1 MNWLSRFV
9 SGTRPELPAA
19 AAAKIAQWQEGER
32 GEQALPHFETRYVVV
47 NTEATGL
54 NLDKDR
60 LLAVAAI
67 AIEGRSLKPSN
78 ALYRPLDDDPAEGLA
93 DLLEFAGHA
102 PWVVFNASFNRKLLE
117 RVFEARCDFEPDVTW
132 MDLQWLMPALFPEF
146 HTGQVRLVD
155 WMESFGVETFQRH
168 HALGDAYAIAQLLMA
183 ALGRAHDTG
192 AINARSL
199 IEIERSRRWN
209 HRTV

>member
-9 SGTRPELPAA
+9 SGARPELPAA
-19 AAAKIAQWQEGER
+19 AAEKIARWQQGER
-32 GEQALPHFETRYVVV
+32 TDPALPHFESRYVVV

-54 NLDKDR
+54 DLEKDR

-67 AIEGRSLKPSN
+67 AIEGLSLKPAN
-78 ALYRPLDDDPAEGLA
+78 ALYRPLDDDPAEALA
-93 DLLEFAGHA
+93 DLLDFAGHA

-117 RVFEARCDFEPDVTW
+117 RVFEARCDFEPEATW
-132 MDLQWLMPALFPEF
+132 MDLQWLMPGLYPEL
-146 HTGQVRLVD
+146 HTDQVRLAD
-155 WMESFGVETFQRH
+155 WMDAFGVETFQRH

-183 ALGRAHDTG
+183 ALGRAHATG

-199 IEIERSRRWN
+199 IEIERSRRWS
-209 HRTV
+209 RRAV

>member
-9 SGTRPELPAA
+9 SGAHPELPAA
-19 AAAKIAQWQEGER
+19 AAEKIARWQEGER
-32 GEQALPHFETRYVVV
+32 PDPALPHFETRYVVI

-67 AIEGRSLKPSN
+67 AIEGRSLKPTN
-78 ALYRPLDDDPAEGLA
+78 ALYRTLEDDPAEALA
-93 DLLEFAGHA
+93 DLLEFAGHS

-117 RVFEARCDFEPDVTW
+117 RVFEARCDFEPEATW
-132 MDLQWLMPALFPEF
+132 MDLQWLLPALFPEH
-146 HTGQVRLVD
+146 HTGQLRLAD
-155 WMESFGVETFQRH
+155 WMESFEVETFQRH

-183 ALGRAHDTG
+183 VLGRAHASG
-192 AINARSL
+192 AITARSL
-199 IEIERSRRWN
+199 VEIERSRRWN
-209 HRTV
+209 QRAV